1 MVGPSSR
8 RWLKLRRYDDETRTR
23 LGIKSLCGVDEA
35 GRGPLAG
42 PVVAAAVVL
51 PPRVKLSGLDDS
63 KVLDPELRYELAAR
77 IRGHASAIGW
87 AVMGPRAIEK
97 LNIHHAT
104 LLGMQR
110 AVVRLGSHWMPE
122 YLLIDG
128 RHTIPDV
135 YWEQEALI
143 DGDATSLSIA
153 AASVIAKTIRDRFME
168 RLDRVYPAYGFAR
181 HKGYATPEH
190 LAALDSHGPC
200 PWHRFTFSPVRQP
213 SLFPPAKAHGEAAA
227 ELLEEKQLT

>member
-1 MVGPSSR
+1 MVGQASR
-8 RWLKLRRYDDETRTR
+8 RWLKLRRHDDGVRNR
-23 LGIKSLCGVDEA
+23 LGISSLCGVDEA

-51 PPRVKLSGLDDS
+51 PARAKLSGLDDS
-63 KVLDPELRYELAAR
+63 KVLDPTLRDDLAR
-77 IRGHASAIGW
+77 LIRRTAK
-87 AVMGPRAIEK
+87 AVAWSCVGPRGIER

-104 LLGMQR
+104 LLAMR
-110 AVVRLGSHWMPE
+110 RSVIRLAGRHLPE

-128 RHTIPDV
+128 RHTVPDV
-135 YWEQEALI
+135 YWEQEAVI

-153 AASVIAKTIRDRFME
+153 AASVVAKTIRDRFME
-168 RLDRVYPAYGFAR
+168 RLDHEYPAYGFVR

-190 LAALDSHGPC
+190 LKALDTHGPC

-213 SLFPPAKAHGEAAA
+213 ELFPAAVTHGS
-227 ELLEEKQLT
+227 